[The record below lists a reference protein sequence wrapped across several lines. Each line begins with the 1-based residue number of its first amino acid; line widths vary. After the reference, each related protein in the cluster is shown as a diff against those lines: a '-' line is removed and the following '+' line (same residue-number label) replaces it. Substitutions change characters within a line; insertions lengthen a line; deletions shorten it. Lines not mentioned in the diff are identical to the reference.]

1 VRFDMTDIGVRRALF
16 HFHNRCHRGEVWL
29 WVRHLGRTFPVE
41 QSQCPKD
48 AEVFGEIESKIV
60 GDWFVDQ
67 IVPLRQRT
75 RAEIERMRLQTEE
88 HRRYR
93 AECWR
98 RYSIVDR
105 ITDMKK
111 AGERKRKRS

>member
-1 VRFDMTDIGVRRALF
+1 MTDIGVRRALF

-75 RAEIERMRLQTEE
+75 RAEIERMRAQTKS
-88 HRRYR
+88 HKSYR
-93 AECWR
+93 AECYRW
-98 RYSIVDR
+98 YSLAER
-105 ITDMKK
+105 IEDL
-111 AGERKRKRS
+111 RVSSDC